1 MSKLTYNLFRVR
13 EWGETSWVLAA
24 PGCSTFGRYS
34 SVASARKDAKE
45 YGLRI
50 VRNESLDG

>member
-34 SVASARKDAKE
+34 SAASARKDAKE